1 MKRFHEFGEIPV
13 SRPLAAE
20 EVMELHAA
28 RLVLLFRH
36 CGVKGQRID
45 SLTKMAKL
53 DFFVRYPDF
62 FAVAAAAE
70 GKASAPEATEESRM
84 VRYRYGPW
92 DNRYYHLLSYL
103 EALGILHV
111 SRKGNSFQLALSE
124 KGVRVAEQLT
134 EVPSFEKLVDHMKQ
148 VKKVLGG
155 KTGTGLKNF
164 VYELFEKEVGERS
177 LGEVIE

>member
-1 MKRFHEFGEIPV
+1 MKRLREFADVPV
-13 SRPLAAE
+13 SRLLVAE

-28 RLVLLFRH
+28 RLLLLFRH
-36 CGVKGQRID
+36 CGMKGQRID

-53 DFFVRYPDF
+53 DFFVRYPAF

-70 GKASAPEATEESRM
+70 GKAGTPEATEESRM

-92 DNRYYHLLSYL
+92 DDRYYQLLSYL
-103 EALGILHV
+103 EAHGLLVV
-111 SRKGNSFQLALSE
+111 SGTRISFQLELTDE
-124 KGVRVAEQLT
+124 GVGVAEELT
-134 EVPSFEKLVDHMKQ
+134 ESPSFEKLVVHMKQ

-155 KTGTGLKNF
+155 KSGTRLKNLI
-164 VYELFEKEVGERS
+164 YELFEREVGERS

>member
-1 MKRFHEFGEIPV
+1 MRRLRELADAPV

-28 RLVLLFRH
+28 RLLLLFRH
-36 CGVKGQRID
+36 CGTKGQRID

-53 DFFVRYPDF
+53 DFFVRYPTF

-70 GKASAPEATEESRM
+70 GKAGTSEATEESRM
-84 VRYRYGPW
+84 VRYHYGPW
-92 DNRYYHLLSYL
+92 DNRYYQLLSYL
-103 EALGILHV
+103 EALGLLAV
-111 SRKGNSFQLALSE
+111 SRKGTSFQLELTDEGA
-124 KGVRVAEQLT
+124 RVAAGLT
-134 EVPSFEKLVDHMKQ
+134 ESPSFESLVSHMRE

-155 KTGTGLKNF
+155 KSGTRLKNL
-164 VYELFEKEVGERS
+164 VYELFEREVGERS

>member
-1 MKRFHEFGEIPV
+1 MKRLREFADVPV
-13 SRPLAAE
+13 SRLLVAE

-28 RLVLLFRH
+28 RLLLLFRH
-36 CGVKGQRID
+36 CGMKGQRID

-53 DFFVRYPDF
+53 DFFVRYPAF

-70 GKASAPEATEESRM
+70 GKAGTPEATEESRM

-92 DNRYYHLLSYL
+92 DDRYYQLLSYL
-103 EALGILHV
+103 EAHGLLVV
-111 SRKGNSFQLALSE
+111 SGTRTSFQLELTDE
-124 KGVRVAEQLT
+124 GVGVADEIT
-134 EVPSFEKLVDHMKQ
+134 ESPSFEKLVGHMKQ

-155 KTGTGLKNF
+155 KSGTRLKNLI
-164 VYELFEKEVGERS
+164 YELFEREVGERS

>member
-1 MKRFHEFGEIPV
+1 MKRLRELADTPA

-20 EVMELHAA
+20 EVTELHAA
-28 RLVLLFRH
+28 RLLLLFRH

-70 GKASAPEATEESRM
+70 GKAAVPEATEESRM

-92 DNRYYHLLSYL
+92 DDRYYYLLSYI
-103 EALGILHV
+103 EALGLMAV
-111 SRKGNSFQLALSE
+111 SREGNSFHLALTDE
-124 KGVRVAEQLT
+124 GTRVADELT
-134 EVPSFEKLVDHMKQ
+134 ESPSFQRLVDHMKQ

-155 KTGTGLKNF
+155 KSGTRLKNLI
-164 VYELFEKEVGERS
+164 YELFEKEVGERS
-177 LGEVIE
+177 LGEEID